1 MKPTNSIFAK
11 TGVTVFETMSQLA
24 MEVGAI
30 NLGQGFPDD
39 VGPENLRQAAANA
52 VIEGP
57 NQYPPM
63 MGLPELRQAVAAHNK
78 RFYGLDVDW
87 QTEVMI
93 TSGATEA
100 LADCLLALIEPGDE
114 VVLIEPL
121 YDCYLPM
128 VKRAGG
134 IPKLVRIAPPKWEL
148 DIQAIADAFSDKT
161 KLILLNSPHNP
172 SGKVFSNDE
181 LQTIADLVIKHDAYA
196 VCDEVYEH
204 IIYDGVQ
211 HKPLMTFDGMRDRTI
226 RIGSAGKT
234 FSMTAWKVGY
244 MTAPA
249 NLLTPISKAHQYVAF
264 TTPRNFQTA
273 VAVGLTQDDAYFTG
287 LATDLQVKRDRIGS
301 GLQSAGF
308 DVLPAG
314 GTYFISVD
322 IRSVG
327 FDGNDV
333 TFCEMIAREAG
344 VAGIPLSAF
353 YQDGEVDQ
361 FVRFCFSKQND
372 ILDQAAAK
380 LKNFF

>member
-308 DVLPAG
+308 DVLPTG

>member
-11 TGVTVFETMSQLA
+11 TGVTVFETMTQLA
-24 MEVGAI
+24 MEAGAI

-52 VIEGP
+52 VIDGP

-78 RFYGLDVDW
+78 RFYDLDVDW

-172 SGKVFSNDE
+172 SGKVFTNDE

-211 HKPLMTFDGMRDRTI
+211 HKPLMTYDGMRDRTI

-287 LATDLQVKRDRIGS
+287 LATGLQAKRDRIRS

-308 DVLPAG
+308 DVLPTG

-353 YQDGEVDQ
+353 YQDGDVDQ

-372 ILDQAAAK
+372 MLDQAAAK
-380 LKNFF
+380 LKTFF

>member
-57 NQYPPM
+57 SQYPPM

-100 LADCLLALIEPGDE
+100 LTDCLLALIEPGDE

-308 DVLPAG
+308 DVLPTG

-344 VAGIPLSAF
+344 VAGLPLSAF

>member
-57 NQYPPM
+57 SQYPPM

-172 SGKVFSNDE
+172 SGKVFTNDE
-181 LQTIADLVIKHDAYA
+181 LQTISDLVIKHDAYA

-273 VAVGLTQDDAYFTG
+273 VAVGLTQDDAYFTS
-287 LATDLQVKRDRIGS
+287 LATDLQIKRDRIGS

-308 DVLPAG
+308 DVLPTG

-361 FVRFCFSKQND
+361 FVRFCFSKQNN

>member
-11 TGVTVFETMSQLA
+11 TGVTVFETMTQLA
-24 MEVGAI
+24 MEAGAI

-39 VGPENLRQAAANA
+39 IGPENLRQAAANA
-52 VIEGP
+52 VIDGP

-63 MGLPELRQAVAAHNK
+63 MGLSELRQAVAAHNK
-78 RFYGLDVDW
+78 RFYDLDVDW

-172 SGKVFSNDE
+172 SGKVFTNDE

-211 HKPLMTFDGMRDRTI
+211 HKPLMTYDGMRDRTI

-287 LATDLQVKRDRIGS
+287 LATGLQAKRDRIRS

-308 DVLPAG
+308 DVLPTG

-353 YQDGEVDQ
+353 YQDGDVDQ

-380 LKNFF
+380 LKTFF

>member
-57 NQYPPM
+57 NQSPPM

-273 VAVGLTQDDAYFTG
+273 VAVGLTQDDAYFTS
-287 LATDLQVKRDRIGS
+287 LATDLQIKRDRIGS

-308 DVLPAG
+308 DVLPTG

>member
-57 NQYPPM
+57 SQYPPM

-148 DIQAIADAFSDKT
+148 DIQAIADAFSYKT

-172 SGKVFSNDE
+172 SGKVFTNDE
-181 LQTIADLVIKHDAYA
+181 LQNIADLVIKHDAYA

-308 DVLPAG
+308 DVLPTG

-361 FVRFCFSKQND
+361 FVRFCFSKQNN

>member
-128 VKRAGG
+128 VMRAGG

-172 SGKVFSNDE
+172 SGKVFTNDE
-181 LQTIADLVIKHDAYA
+181 LQTISDLVIKHDAYA

-287 LATDLQVKRDRIGS
+287 LATDLQAKRDRIGS

-308 DVLPAG
+308 DVLPTG

>member
-39 VGPENLRQAAANA
+39 VGPENLRQAAADA

-57 NQYPPM
+57 SQYPPM

-128 VKRAGG
+128 VMRAGG

-172 SGKVFSNDE
+172 SGKVFTNDE
-181 LQTIADLVIKHDAYA
+181 LQTISDLVIKHDAYA

-273 VAVGLTQDDAYFTG
+273 VAVGLTQDDAYFTS
-287 LATDLQVKRDRIGS
+287 LATDLQIKRDRIGS

-308 DVLPAG
+308 DVLPTG

>member
-1 MKPTNSIFAK
+1 MKPINSIFAK
-11 TGVTVFETMSQLA
+11 TGVTVFETMTQLA
-24 MEVGAI
+24 MEAGAI

-52 VIEGP
+52 VIDGP

-78 RFYGLDVDW
+78 RFYDLDVDW

-172 SGKVFSNDE
+172 SGKVFTNDE

-211 HKPLMTFDGMRDRTI
+211 HKPLMTYDGMRDRTI

-287 LATDLQVKRDRIGS
+287 LATGLQAKRDRIRS

-308 DVLPAG
+308 DVLPTG

-353 YQDGEVDQ
+353 YQDGDVDQ

-380 LKNFF
+380 LKTFF

>member
-172 SGKVFSNDE
+172 SGKVFTNDE
-181 LQTIADLVIKHDAYA
+181 LQTISDLVIKHDAYA

-273 VAVGLTQDDAYFTG
+273 VAVGLTQDDAYFTS
-287 LATDLQVKRDRIGS
+287 LATDLQIKRDRIGS

-308 DVLPAG
+308 DVLPTG

>member
-57 NQYPPM
+57 SQYPPM

>member
-128 VKRAGG
+128 VMRAGG

-172 SGKVFSNDE
+172 SGKVFTNDE

-273 VAVGLTQDDAYFTG
+273 VAVGLTQDDAYFTS
-287 LATDLQVKRDRIGS
+287 LATDLQIKRDRIGS

-308 DVLPAG
+308 DVLPTG

>member
-172 SGKVFSNDE
+172 SGKVFTNDE
-181 LQTIADLVIKHDAYA
+181 LQTISDLVIKHDAYA

-308 DVLPAG
+308 DVLPTG

>member
-39 VGPENLRQAAANA
+39 IGPENLRQAAANA

-57 NQYPPM
+57 SQYPPM

-172 SGKVFSNDE
+172 SGKVFTNDE
-181 LQTIADLVIKHDAYA
+181 LQTISDLVIKHDAYA

-308 DVLPAG
+308 DVLPTG

>member
-57 NQYPPM
+57 SQYPPM

-100 LADCLLALIEPGDE
+100 LTDCLLALIEPGDE

-204 IIYDGVQ
+204 IIFDGVQ

-308 DVLPAG
+308 DVLPTG

>member
-24 MEVGAI
+24 TEVGAI

-63 MGLPELRQAVAAHNK
+63 MGLPELRQVVAAHNK

-172 SGKVFSNDE
+172 SGKVFTNDE
-181 LQTIADLVIKHDAYA
+181 LQNIADLVIKHDAYA

-287 LATDLQVKRDRIGS
+287 LATDLQAKRDRIGS

-308 DVLPAG
+308 DVLPTG
-314 GTYFISVD
+314 GTYFTSVD

-333 TFCEMIAREAG
+333 TFCEMIARDAG

-361 FVRFCFSKQND
+361 FVRFCFSKQNN

>member
-57 NQYPPM
+57 SQYPPM

-273 VAVGLTQDDAYFTG
+273 VAVGLTQDDAYFTSR
-287 LATDLQVKRDRIGS
+287 ATDLQIKRDRIGS

-308 DVLPAG
+308 DVLPTG

-372 ILDQAAAK
+372 ILDQAAAN

>member
-57 NQYPPM
+57 SQYPPM

-273 VAVGLTQDDAYFTG
+273 VAVGLTQDDAYFTS
-287 LATDLQVKRDRIGS
+287 LATDLQIKRDRIGS

-308 DVLPAG
+308 DVLPTG

>member
-57 NQYPPM
+57 SQYPPM

-100 LADCLLALIEPGDE
+100 LTDCLLALIEPGDE

-308 DVLPAG
+308 DVLPTG

-372 ILDQAAAK
+372 LLDQAAAK

>member
-57 NQYPPM
+57 SQYPPM

-273 VAVGLTQDDAYFTG
+273 VAVGLTQDDAYFTS
-287 LATDLQVKRDRIGS
+287 LATDLEIKRDRIGS

-308 DVLPAG
+308 DVLPTG

>member
-57 NQYPPM
+57 SQYPPM

-172 SGKVFSNDE
+172 SGKVFTNDE
-181 LQTIADLVIKHDAYA
+181 LQTISDLVIKHDAYA

-273 VAVGLTQDDAYFTG
+273 VAVGLTQDDAYFTS
-287 LATDLQVKRDRIGS
+287 LATDLQIKRDRIGS

-308 DVLPAG
+308 DVLPTG

-372 ILDQAAAK
+372 LLDQAAAK

>member
-128 VKRAGG
+128 VMRAGG

-172 SGKVFSNDE
+172 SGKVFTNDE
-181 LQTIADLVIKHDAYA
+181 LQTISDLVIKHDAYA

-204 IIYDGVQ
+204 IIYDEVQ

-244 MTAPA
+244 MTAPT

-273 VAVGLTQDDAYFTG
+273 VAVGLTQDDAYFTS
-287 LATDLQVKRDRIGS
+287 LATDLQIKRDRIGS

-308 DVLPAG
+308 DVLPTG

>member
-1 MKPTNSIFAK
+1 
-11 TGVTVFETMSQLA
+11 

-57 NQYPPM
+57 SQYPPM

-172 SGKVFSNDE
+172 SGKVFTNDE
-181 LQTIADLVIKHDAYA
+181 LQTISDLVIKHDAYA

-273 VAVGLTQDDAYFTG
+273 VAVGLTQDDAYFTS
-287 LATDLQVKRDRIGS
+287 LATDLQIKRDRIGS

-308 DVLPAG
+308 DVLPTG

>member
-57 NQYPPM
+57 SQYPPM

-353 YQDGEVDQ
+353 YQDGEVEQ

>member
-39 VGPENLRQAAANA
+39 IGPENLRQAAANA
-52 VIEGP
+52 VIKGP
-57 NQYPPM
+57 SQYPPM

-308 DVLPAG
+308 DVLPTG

>member
-57 NQYPPM
+57 SQYPPM

-100 LADCLLALIEPGDE
+100 LTDCLLALIEPGDE

-287 LATDLQVKRDRIGS
+287 LATDLQVKRDRIES

-308 DVLPAG
+308 DVLPTG

>member
-128 VKRAGG
+128 VMRAGG

-172 SGKVFSNDE
+172 SGKVFTNDE
-181 LQTIADLVIKHDAYA
+181 LQTISDLVIKHDAYA

-273 VAVGLTQDDAYFTG
+273 VAVGLTQDDAYFTS
-287 LATDLQVKRDRIGS
+287 LATDLQIKRDRIGS

-308 DVLPAG
+308 DVLPTG

-353 YQDGEVDQ
+353 YQDGKVDQ

>member
-57 NQYPPM
+57 SQYPPM

-273 VAVGLTQDDAYFTG
+273 VAVGLTQDDAYFTS
-287 LATDLQVKRDRIGS
+287 LATDLQIKRDRIGS

-308 DVLPAG
+308 DVLPTG

-372 ILDQAAAK
+372 ILDQAAAN

>member
-57 NQYPPM
+57 SQYPPV

-172 SGKVFSNDE
+172 SGKVFTNDE
-181 LQTIADLVIKHDAYA
+181 LQTISDLVIKHDAYA

-273 VAVGLTQDDAYFTG
+273 VAVGLTQDDAYFTS
-287 LATDLQVKRDRIGS
+287 LATDLQIKRDRIGS

-308 DVLPAG
+308 DVLPTG

>member
-11 TGVTVFETMSQLA
+11 TGVTVFETMTQLA
-24 MEVGAI
+24 MEAGAI

-39 VGPENLRQAAANA
+39 IGPENLRQAAANA
-52 VIEGP
+52 VIDGP

-78 RFYGLDVDW
+78 RFYDLDVDW

-172 SGKVFSNDE
+172 SGKVFTNDE

-211 HKPLMTFDGMRDRTI
+211 HKPLMTYDGMRDRTI

-287 LATDLQVKRDRIGS
+287 LATGLQAKRDRIRS

-308 DVLPAG
+308 DVLPTG

-353 YQDGEVDQ
+353 YQDGDVDQ

-380 LKNFF
+380 LKTFF

>member
-57 NQYPPM
+57 SQYPPM

-100 LADCLLALIEPGDE
+100 LTDCLLALIEPGDE

-308 DVLPAG
+308 DVLPTG

-372 ILDQAAAK
+372 ILDQAATK

>member
-57 NQYPPM
+57 SQYPPM

-78 RFYGLDVDW
+78 RFYGLDVDC

-100 LADCLLALIEPGDE
+100 LTDCLLALIEPGDE

-308 DVLPAG
+308 DVLPTG

>member
-57 NQYPPM
+57 SQYPPM

-100 LADCLLALIEPGDE
+100 LTDCLLALIEPGDE

-273 VAVGLTQDDAYFTG
+273 VAVGLTQDDAYFTS
-287 LATDLQVKRDRIGS
+287 LATDLQIKRDRIGS

-308 DVLPAG
+308 DVLPTG

>member
-57 NQYPPM
+57 SQYPPM

-172 SGKVFSNDE
+172 SGKVFTNDE
-181 LQTIADLVIKHDAYA
+181 LQTISDLVIKHDAYA

-273 VAVGLTQDDAYFTG
+273 VAVGLTQDDAYFTS
-287 LATDLQVKRDRIGS
+287 LATDLQIKRDRIGS

-308 DVLPAG
+308 DVLPTG

>member
-57 NQYPPM
+57 SQYPPM

-172 SGKVFSNDE
+172 SGKVFTNDE
-181 LQTIADLVIKHDAYA
+181 LQTISDLVIKHDAYA

-308 DVLPAG
+308 DVLPTG

-353 YQDGEVDQ
+353 YQDGKVDQ

>member
-11 TGVTVFETMSQLA
+11 TGVTVFETMTQLA
-24 MEVGAI
+24 MEAGAI

-52 VIEGP
+52 VIDGP

-78 RFYGLDVDW
+78 RFYDLDVDW

-172 SGKVFSNDE
+172 SGKVFTNDE

-211 HKPLMTFDGMRDRTI
+211 HKPLMTYDGMRDRTI

-287 LATDLQVKRDRIGS
+287 LATGLQAKRDRIRS

-308 DVLPAG
+308 DVLPTG

-353 YQDGEVDQ
+353 YQDGDVDQ

-380 LKNFF
+380 LKTFF

>member
-273 VAVGLTQDDAYFTG
+273 VAVGLTQDDAYFTS
-287 LATDLQVKRDRIGS
+287 LATDLQIKRDRIGS

-308 DVLPAG
+308 DVLPTG

>member
-11 TGVTVFETMSQLA
+11 TGVTVFETMTQLA
-24 MEVGAI
+24 MEAGAI

-39 VGPENLRQAAANA
+39 IGPENLRQAAANA
-52 VIEGP
+52 VIDGP

-78 RFYGLDVDW
+78 RFYDLDVDW

-161 KLILLNSPHNP
+161 KMILLNSPHNP
-172 SGKVFSNDE
+172 SGKVFTNDE

-211 HKPLMTFDGMRDRTI
+211 HKPLMTYDGMRDRTI

-287 LATDLQVKRDRIGS
+287 LATGLQAKRDRIRS

-308 DVLPAG
+308 DVLPTG

-353 YQDGEVDQ
+353 YQDGDVDQ

-380 LKNFF
+380 LKTFF